1 MKRFIR
7 RITGL
12 FRTQKGRHP
21 SRFRHYVKQAGDC
34 VKKQGGRWV
43 DKRDSKWKLVV
54 GRPITN
60 FGERDWVWAFRGQQ
74 VLGICMYTN
83 PMKVML
89 GSDGHHYNRH
99 TALHE
104 AGHVGLMQAGDFGH
118 NPKYRA
124 CFQGW
129 SDTGHRLPADIDTD
143 YGCFAVVDF
152 VEIDED
158 GCVKKAC
165 PEIVCLTSK
174 ELAYLESCDGHEAVC

>member
-21 SRFRHYVKQAGDC
+21 SRFRHYIKQAGDC

-43 DKRDSKWKLVV
+43 DKRDSKWKLVL

-60 FGERDWVWAFRGQQ
+60 FGERDWVWDFRDKQ

-129 SDTGHRLPADIDTD
+129 SDTGHRLPVKEGRVAL
-143 YGCFAVVDF
+143 VDF
-152 VEIDED
+152 VRIEND
-158 GCVKKAC
+158 CVVENC
-165 PEIVCLTSK
+165 PQVVELTVREVAFLETCSGAK
-174 ELAYLESCDGHEAVC
+174 WEQALA